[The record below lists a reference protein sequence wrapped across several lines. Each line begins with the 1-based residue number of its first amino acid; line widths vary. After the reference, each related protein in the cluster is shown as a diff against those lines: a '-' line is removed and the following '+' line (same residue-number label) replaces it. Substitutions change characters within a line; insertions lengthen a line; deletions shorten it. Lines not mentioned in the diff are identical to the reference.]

1 MNNNNITTT
10 QYIGYALAAILSVG
24 SLYFIFFKYDLGF
37 FGICIAIAS
46 VIISVV
52 GFPSNKKKL

>member
-1 MNNNNITTT
+1 MNNNISTS
-10 QYIGYALAAILSVG
+10 QYIGYILASILAAG

-52 GFPSNKKKL
+52 GFPSTTKK